1 MSESIPEGW
10 NSNCLE
16 NLVGK
21 ITSGGTPKVGTQ
33 DYYGGDIPFLKIRD
47 LTNCSKFAVTSE
59 ETITEKA
66 VSESNA
72 KVFPTGT
79 IVTTMYGTIGVTRF
93 LGKPMATNQAIAAF
107 LELKGILPEFLLQVI
122 NHDAEKLSSFSSQTT
137 QANISATVL
146 KQHLV
151 LTPPLPEQKKIA
163 SILASVDEVIE
174 KTQLQ
179 IDKLLDLKKGTMN
192 ELFINYIA
200 KTGLKDNRKSFLL
213 SNLVSRIRTIENN
226 EVKNILTI
234 SSTRGWLEQSER
246 WSRKMAGE
254 SLKKYTKLKKGDFSY
269 NRGNSKTF
277 PYGCIFRMDK
287 WDEAVVPN
295 VYHSFEITNVQV
307 DSNYL
312 QQYFW
317 SGALDKQLRKVL
329 TSSARDDGLL
339 NITADTF
346 FSLNVDL
353 PSLSEQKKVASILT
367 SMDKTIEDKEQK
379 LAQTQS
385 LKKSLMQDLLTG
397 IVRVTVN

>member
-1 MSESIPEGW
+1 MSKFSNFHDVPVVVLDELVQLGDIELGRGNVISKIDIRENEGLYPIYSSSSK
-10 NSNCLE
+10 NIGMMGRY
-16 NLVGK
+16 GK
-21 ITSGGTPKVGTQ
+21 FMFDEELLSWSVDGGGTFFYRPKHKFSITNVSGYMRVNQ
-33 DYYGGDIPFLKIRD
+33 KKLDYKFLYNI
-47 LTNCSKFAVTSE
+47 LQ
-59 ETITEKA
+59 
-66 VSESNA
+66 
-72 KVFPTGT
+72 
-79 IVTTMYGTIGVTRF
+79 YQHRF
-93 LGKPMATNQAIAAF
+93 LIFDYQNKAHPSVIR
-107 LELKGILPEFLLQVI
+107 ELCEIPIL
-122 NHDAEKLSSFSSQTT
+122 
-137 QANISATVL
+137 
-146 KQHLV
+146 
-151 LTPPLPEQKKIA
+151 PLPEQKKIA
-163 SILASVDEVIE
+163 SILNSVDEVI
-174 KTQLQ
+174 KITQKQINKLQ
-179 IDKLLDLKKGTMN
+179 DLKKSTMY
-192 ELFINYIA
+192 EFFINYIA
-200 KTGLKDNRKSFLL
+200 KTGLKDNRKSFSL

-246 WSRKMAGE
+246 WSKKMAGE

-295 VYHSFEITNVQV
+295 IYHSFEITNTQV

-339 NITADTF
+339 NIKADTF

-367 SMDKTIEDKEQK
+367 SMDKTIDDKKRK
-379 LAQTQS
+379 LTQIQF
-385 LKKSLMQDLLTG
+385 LKISLMQDLLTG
-397 IVRVTVN
+397 KVRVKVN

>member
-1 MSESIPEGW
+1 MSKFSNFHDVPVVVLDELVQLGDIELGRGNVISKIDIRENEGLYPIYSSSSK
-10 NSNCLE
+10 NMGMMGRY
-16 NLVGK
+16 GK
-21 ITSGGTPKVGTQ
+21 FMFDEELLSWSVDGGGTFFYRPKHKFSITNVSGYMRVNQ
-33 DYYGGDIPFLKIRD
+33 KKLDYKFLYNI
-47 LTNCSKFAVTSE
+47 LQ
-59 ETITEKA
+59 
-66 VSESNA
+66 
-72 KVFPTGT
+72 
-79 IVTTMYGTIGVTRF
+79 YQHRF
-93 LGKPMATNQAIAAF
+93 LIFDYQNKAHPSVIR
-107 LELKGILPEFLLQVI
+107 ELYEIPIL
-122 NHDAEKLSSFSSQTT
+122 
-137 QANISATVL
+137 
-146 KQHLV
+146 
-151 LTPPLPEQKKIA
+151 PLPEQKKIA
-163 SILASVDEVIE
+163 SILNSVDEVI
-174 KTQLQ
+174 KITQKQINKLQ
-179 IDKLLDLKKGTMN
+179 DLKKSTMY
-192 ELFINYIA
+192 EFFINYIA
-200 KTGLKDNRKSFLL
+200 KTGLKDNRKSFSL

-246 WSRKMAGE
+246 WSKKMAGE

-295 VYHSFEITNVQV
+295 IYHSFEITNTQV

-339 NITADTF
+339 NIKADTF

-367 SMDKTIEDKEQK
+367 SMDKTIDDKKRK
-379 LAQTQS
+379 LTQIQF
-385 LKKSLMQDLLTG
+385 LKISLMQDLLTG
-397 IVRVTVN
+397 KVRVKVN

>member
-1 MSESIPEGW
+1 MSEQSLIQLKELIGNLPKSKILAGASLRDGKYKFYLSGKKVGRIDAAISNKDAIIMGDGGVASIGFAKGNYSYSSHNFGFFSKNKNVETKYLYRA
-10 NSNCLE
+10 LE
-16 NLVGK
+16 NFLPVIDYQGFK
-21 ITSGGTPKVGTQ
+21 GSGIKNI
-33 DYYGGDIPFLKIRD
+33 DKNFLFD
-47 LTNCSKFAVTSE
+47 LY
-59 ETITEKA
+59 IQ
-66 VSESNA
+66 
-72 KVFPTGT
+72 
-79 IVTTMYGTIGVTRF
+79 I
-93 LGKPMATNQAIAAF
+93 
-107 LELKGILPEFLLQVI
+107 
-122 NHDAEKLSSFSSQTT
+122 
-137 QANISATVL
+137 
-146 KQHLV
+146 
-151 LTPPLPEQKKIA
+151 PPLSEQKKIT
-163 SILASVDEVIE
+163 SILTSVDELIE
-174 KTQLQ
+174 KTQLK
-179 IDKLLDLKKGTMN
+179 IDKLQDLKKATMY
-192 ELFINYIA
+192 EFFINHIA

-234 SSTRGWLEQSER
+234 SSTRGWLDQSER

-295 VYHSFEITNVQV
+295 VYHSFEITNTQV

-367 SMDKTIEDKEQK
+367 SMDKNIDDKKQK
-379 LAQTQS
+379 LTQIQF

-397 IVRVTVN
+397 KVRVKVN

>member
-1 MSESIPEGW
+1 MSKFSNFHDVPVVVLDELVQLGDIELGRGNVISKIDIRENEGLYPIYSSSSK
-10 NSNCLE
+10 NIGMMGRY
-16 NLVGK
+16 GK
-21 ITSGGTPKVGTQ
+21 FMFDEELLSWSVDGGGTFFYRPKHKFSITNVSGYMRVNQ
-33 DYYGGDIPFLKIRD
+33 KKLDYKFLYNI
-47 LTNCSKFAVTSE
+47 LQ
-59 ETITEKA
+59 
-66 VSESNA
+66 
-72 KVFPTGT
+72 
-79 IVTTMYGTIGVTRF
+79 YQHRF
-93 LGKPMATNQAIAAF
+93 LIFDYQNKAHPSVIR
-107 LELKGILPEFLLQVI
+107 ELYEIPIL
-122 NHDAEKLSSFSSQTT
+122 
-137 QANISATVL
+137 
-146 KQHLV
+146 
-151 LTPPLPEQKKIA
+151 PLPEQKKIA
-163 SILASVDEVIE
+163 SILNSVDEVI
-174 KTQLQ
+174 KITQKQINKLQ
-179 IDKLLDLKKGTMN
+179 DLKKSTMY
-192 ELFINYIA
+192 EFFINYIA
-200 KTGLKDNRKSFLL
+200 KTGLKDNRKSFSL

-246 WSRKMAGE
+246 WSKKMAGE

-295 VYHSFEITNVQV
+295 IYHSFEITNTQV

-339 NITADTF
+339 NIKADTF

-367 SMDKTIEDKEQK
+367 SMDKTIDDKKRK
-379 LAQTQS
+379 LTQIQF
-385 LKKSLMQDLLTG
+385 LKISLMQDLLTG
-397 IVRVTVN
+397 KVRVKVN